1 MLGKDQIGFLIVE
14 LVLNYIVDALSK
26 PFGLFKFEFL
36 ALIKNIQIAIEAP
49 CQKVI
54 FKLISGEYRI
64 QSRLLQHD
72 IFEGIRVHNV

>member
-49 CQKVI
+49 C
-54 FKLISGEYRI
+54 
-64 QSRLLQHD
+64 
-72 IFEGIRVHNV
+72 